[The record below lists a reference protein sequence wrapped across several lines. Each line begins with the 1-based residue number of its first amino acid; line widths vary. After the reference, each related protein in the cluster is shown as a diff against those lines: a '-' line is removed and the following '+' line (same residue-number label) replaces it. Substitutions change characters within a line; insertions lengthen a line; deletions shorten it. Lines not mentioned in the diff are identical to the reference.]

1 MEEVIYLIMMVII
14 MTENMEKKQFIPF
27 VLDDIFD
34 IYSSNSGIDK
44 NKLKNGMGDIPYIT
58 RTDRN
63 NGIDSFVC
71 EQDSKRY
78 KKDGGNVITIGLDTQ
93 TVFYQQYD
101 FYTGQN
107 IQILSNPNLTFESSL
122 YIIPLLKTVLEKFS
136 WGSNGA
142 TLTRIKRSKIMLPAN
157 NKGEPDFNFMAN
169 YIEESLFEEIN
180 DLKEYCNNAILNI
193 HNKDIPNLSEKR
205 WQVFNINQI
214 FPFIQRGKRLK
225 KENHKLGNIP
235 YISSTMMNNGLDNF
249 ISNKEGKKF
258 NNCITIANSG
268 SVGASFYHQY
278 EFIGSDHITALKNDK
293 FNKYIYLFLTTIVSR
308 IGNKYSF
315 NREIND
321 FRISNEKIL
330 LPVNEY
336 GNPDYEYMEQYIKNI
351 MYNQYKRYL
360 DFLED

>member
-1 MEEVIYLIMMVII
+1 MMVMI
-14 MTENMEKKQFIPF
+14 MTENIEHKKFMPFI
-27 VLDDIFD
+27 LDDIFD

-44 NKLKNGMGDIPYIT
+44 NKLKTGAGDIPYIT

-71 EQDSKRY
+71 EQDSNKY
-78 KKDGGNVITIGLDTQ
+78 KKDSGNVITIGLDTQ

-122 YIIPLLKTVLEKFS
+122 YIIPLLKMVLEKFS

-142 TLTRIKRSKIMLPAN
+142 TLTRLKRSKIMLPAN
-157 NKGEPDFNFMAN
+157 DEGEPDFNYMKD
-169 YIEESLFEEIN
+169 YIKKSLFKEISDLKDYCRNTILEIN
-180 DLKEYCNNAILNI
+180 K
-193 HNKDIPNLSEKR
+193 KDISKLSEKS
-205 WQVFNINQI
+205 WKAFNINYI
-214 FPFIQRGKRLK
+214 FPYIQRGKRLK
-225 KENHKLGNIP
+225 KGDHKEGNVP
-235 YISSTMMNNGLDNF
+235 YVSSTMMNNGVDNF
-249 ISNKEGKKF
+249 IGNKEGKRF
-258 NNCITIANSG
+258 DNCITIANSG

-278 EFIGSDHITALKNDK
+278 EFIGSDHITAFKNEK

-308 IGNKYSF
+308 ISDKYSF

-321 FRISNEKIL
+321 FRISNEKVL
-330 LPVNEY
+330 LPVNED

-360 DFLED
+360 EFLED